1 MKKKHISIAAAAA
14 AVIVTAAGIA
24 YGSGVPTKLKYWD
37 EYKKT
42 EDIDV
47 MELSCVS
54 IDIPDDWQDYKL
66 RKLVYWDNNN
76 DYEIVNQPDE
86 SFSVPDDCESY
97 SITDISFKA
106 PAGLVYDENDRC
118 FTDVLST
125 DEAYKKD
132 PTVRKMYFFGGT
144 FGELGFT
151 PMECVHMSLMDLK
164 VDENEVNSLA
174 KALGKERVKD
184 GIDVYLVGAEL
195 GTSDFNAKTYRNA
208 ETFFKLGGEL
218 AGWGFGEH
226 IRHYSVKNDDYKAF
240 ITQCLDN
247 VPLSDESFKA
257 MHLLTW
263 DKSFHNESRETIEY
277 NSHVDTKNFNSLSA
291 MHLLTNDHTDAIVNV
306 SANDPETELAVLSTV
321 KVNVEVDNDR
331 SDN

>member
-1 MKKKHISIAAAAA
+1 MKKKNISIAAAAA
-14 AVIVTAAGIA
+14 AVIVIAAGIA

-47 MELSCVS
+47 MELSDVS

-106 PAGLVYDENDRC
+106 PACLVYDENDRC

-132 PTVRKMYFFGGT
+132 PTVRKMYFF
-144 FGELGFT
+144 
-151 PMECVHMSLMDLK
+151 
-164 VDENEVNSLA
+164 
-174 KALGKERVKD
+174 R
-184 GIDVYLVGAEL
+184 
-195 GTSDFNAKTYRNA
+195 RN
-208 ETFFKLGGEL
+208 
-218 AGWGFGEH
+218 
-226 IRHYSVKNDDYKAF
+226 IR
-240 ITQCLDN
+240 
-247 VPLSDESFKA
+247 
-257 MHLLTW
+257 
-263 DKSFHNESRETIEY
+263 
-277 NSHVDTKNFNSLSA
+277 
-291 MHLLTNDHTDAIVNV
+291 
-306 SANDPETELAVLSTV
+306 
-321 KVNVEVDNDR
+321 
-331 SDN
+331 